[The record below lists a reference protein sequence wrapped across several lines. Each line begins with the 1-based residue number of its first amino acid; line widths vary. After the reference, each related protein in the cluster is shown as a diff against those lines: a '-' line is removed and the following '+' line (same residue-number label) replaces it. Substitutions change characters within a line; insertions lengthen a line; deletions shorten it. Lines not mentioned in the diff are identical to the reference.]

1 LSQAEIEEQ
10 LLQLGIQMDN
20 IGDLSSIK
28 KDKREEGIQT
38 NGID

>member
-1 LSQAEIEEQ
+1 
-10 LLQLGIQMDN
+10 MDN

-28 KDKREEGIQT
+28 KDKREEGIQI